1 MSHDPASSEW
11 AANRGEKWL
20 ASIVG
25 TEAMLAPIDHPL
37 LHALQ
42 LTGPC
47 TIADIGCGG
56 GATTLEILRAAP
68 PGSIA
73 HGFDISPAL
82 IHFARQRQPDIA
94 FHIADV
100 AKTPPPQLYDRLT
113 SRFGIMFF
121 DDPPAAFTNL
131 ARWLKPGGRFAF
143 AAWDYP
149 AANPWIKDV
158 GRVVSEFVQLPPLD
172 PAAPGPFR
180 YAEASVLLTLL
191 EQSGFTGLN
200 VTNWQGPLAIGGG
213 LPPAEAAAF
222 ALGAFSSFNEL
233 LTAAGEHVSQQ
244 AHQSITAHF
253 AQKQHN
259 GIVQLAASVHI
270 YTGVRYTTP
279 R

>member
-11 AANRGEKWL
+11 AASRGEKWL
-20 ASIVG
+20 ASIAG
-25 TEAMLAPIDHPL
+25 TEAMLAPIDQPL
-37 LHALQ
+37 LAALR
-42 LTGPC
+42 LTEPC
-47 TIADIGCGG
+47 AIADIGCGG
-56 GATTLEILRAAP
+56 GATTIELLRHAP
-68 PGSIA
+68 PGSTA

-82 IHFARQRQPDIA
+82 IAAARKRQPDIA
-94 FHIADV
+94 FHVADV

-121 DDPPAAFTNL
+121 DDPRAAFANL

-158 GRVVSEFVQLPPLD
+158 GRIASQFVELPPLD

-200 VTNWQGPLAIGGG
+200 VANWQGPLAIGGG

-233 LTAAGEHVSQQ
+233 LTAAGEPVCRE
-244 AHQSITAHF
+244 AHRALTAHF
-253 AQKQHN
+253 SERQHN
-259 GIVQLAASVHI
+259 GTVQLDASVHI
-270 YTGVRYTTP
+270 FTGVRSPTP
-279 R
+279 K

>member
-11 AANRGEKWL
+11 AASRGEKWL
-20 ASIVG
+20 ATIAG
-25 TEAMLAPIDHPL
+25 TEAMLAPIDQPL
-37 LHALQ
+37 LTALH
-42 LTGPC
+42 LTDPS

-56 GATTLEILRAAP
+56 GATTTELLRHP
-68 PGSIA
+68 PTGSTV

-82 IHFARQRQPDIA
+82 IEYARQRQPQIP
-94 FHIADV
+94 FHLADV

-121 DDPPAAFTNL
+121 DDPTAAFANL
-131 ARWLKPGGRFAF
+131 AHWLNPGGRFAF

-158 GRVVSEFVQLPPLD
+158 GRIASQFVELPPLD

-191 EQSGFTGLN
+191 KQSGFTDLN

-213 LPPAEAAAF
+213 LPPAEAATF
-222 ALGAFSSFNEL
+222 ALGAFSSFHEL
-233 LTAAGEHVSQQ
+233 LAAAGEHIYQK
-244 AHQSITAHF
+244 AHQSLTAHF
-253 AQKQHN
+253 AQNLHS
-259 GIVQLAASVHI
+259 GVVQLDASVHI
-270 YTGVRYTTP
+270 YSGVRYTTQ

>member
-11 AANRGEKWL
+11 AASRGEKWL

-25 TEAMLAPIDHPL
+25 TEAMLAPIDQPL

-42 LTGPC
+42 LTEPC

-56 GATTLEILRAAP
+56 GATTLEMLRAAP
-68 PGSIA
+68 PGSTA
-73 HGFDISPAL
+73 YGFDISPAL
-82 IHFARQRQPDIA
+82 IDFARQRQPNIA
-94 FHIADV
+94 FHVADV

-121 DDPPAAFTNL
+121 DDPRAAFANL

-143 AAWDYP
+143 ATWDYP

-158 GRVVSEFVQLPPLD
+158 GRIASQFVELPPLD

-191 EQSGFTGLN
+191 ELSGFADLN

-213 LPPAEAAAF
+213 LAPAEAATF

-233 LTAAGEHVSQQ
+233 LTAAGEPVYHQ
-244 AHQSITAHF
+244 AHQSLNAHF
-253 AQKQHN
+253 AQKRQN
-259 GIVQLAASVHI
+259 GIVQLDASVHI
-270 YTGVRYTTP
+270 FTGSL
-279 R
+279 